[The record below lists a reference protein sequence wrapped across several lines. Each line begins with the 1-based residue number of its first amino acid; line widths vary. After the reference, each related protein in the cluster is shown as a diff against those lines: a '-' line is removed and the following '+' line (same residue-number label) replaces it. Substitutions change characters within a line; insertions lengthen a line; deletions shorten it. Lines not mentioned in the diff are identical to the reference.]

1 MAEARVGLLRHKKVM
16 MKCPGH
22 VVGTGLLRGHRK
34 FLSKK
39 PERPTGRWADNIKT
53 ALVYRENEVLNLFN
67 LLRT

>member
-1 MAEARVGLLRHKKVM
+1 M